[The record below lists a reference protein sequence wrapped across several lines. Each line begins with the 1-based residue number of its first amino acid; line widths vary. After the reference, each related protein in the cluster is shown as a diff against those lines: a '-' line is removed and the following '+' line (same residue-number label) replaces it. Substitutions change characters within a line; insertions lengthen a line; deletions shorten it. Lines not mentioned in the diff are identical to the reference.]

1 MRRYTK
7 VHCLSYF
14 VKYLAKVVLFLET
27 NNTVTQ
33 KQVESRLEMSF
44 GVFGAAKLYLTQS
57 VQRRT
62 TVWTDLHYDAN
73 LVFIVLNPSGND
85 QTPVNVQEI
94 CLLR

>member
-44 GVFGAAKLYLTQS
+44 GVSGAAKLYLTISQ
-57 VQRRT
+57 T
-62 TVWTDLHYDAN
+62 K
-73 LVFIVLNPSGND
+73 ND
-85 QTPVNVQEI
+85 CMDGPP
-94 CLLR
+94 L